1 MKNLSFKILQQQFAD
16 YLKTGANEIENVIL
30 DQLPISVFER
40 LLVYRTAYNQ
50 RIYSSLK
57 EDFPKIY
64 EILNEDN
71 FNKLVEEYRIKYP
84 STYWS
89 LGEFS
94 KNLPDFIAESN
105 WGKEI
110 KYMEDLAKLEWIK
123 CLCFLAKNSDYFN
136 FSSIALVPSEKQNK
150 IILKLDS
157 SVIFFESPWALH
169 KKSIKKSIS
178 NKINYYIIYRNNG
191 IINVECILK
200 KDWNILQKISQGLN
214 IEEIVEKTQVC
225 NEKQISK
232 CFSNWVKK
240 GIISHFIYRGE

>member
-16 YLKTGANEIENVIL
+16 YLKTGSNEIENVIL
-30 DQLPISVFER
+30 DQLPIPVFER

-64 EILNEDN
+64 EILKEDN
-71 FNKLVEEYRIKYP
+71 FNILVEEYRMKYP

-105 WGKEI
+105 WGKEFE
-110 KYMEDLAKLEWIK
+110 YMEDLAKLEWIK
-123 CLCFLAKNSDYFN
+123 CLCFLAKNSEYFN
-136 FSSIALVPSEKQNK
+136 FSSIALVPSEKQNE
-150 IILKLDS
+150 IILELDS
-157 SVIFFESPWALH
+157 SVIFFESPWTLH
-169 KKSIKKSIS
+169 KKNIKKSIS
-178 NKINYYIIYRNNG
+178 NKINYYIVYRNNG
-191 IINVECILK
+191 IIYLECILK

-214 IEEIVEKTQVC
+214 IGEIVEKTQVY

-240 GIISHFIYRGE
+240 GIISHFIYHGE